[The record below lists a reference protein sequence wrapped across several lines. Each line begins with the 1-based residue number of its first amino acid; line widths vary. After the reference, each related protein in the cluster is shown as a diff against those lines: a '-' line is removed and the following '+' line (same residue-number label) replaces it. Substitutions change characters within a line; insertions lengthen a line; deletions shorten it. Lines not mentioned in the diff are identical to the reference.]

1 MSLHSGTNEQG
12 GVETELP
19 SSGPS
24 STPLS
29 FLRITPGALLGS
41 RRSRRIVERNMVV
54 YRRGWILL
62 VSGFFE
68 PFFYLLSIGIG
79 LNTLVGPLEING
91 VLVPFTAF
99 VAPGLLASSA
109 MNGAMFD
116 STFNIFFKLKIAK
129 TYDAILSTPLGV
141 GDVALGELS
150 WALMRGS
157 LYSGAFLVVMA
168 ALGYVFSP
176 WAVLCWPGAVL
187 ISYAF
192 AGAGMAGT
200 TFMRSWQ
207 DFDLVSLAIIP
218 MFLFSATFY
227 PITVYPGWLQALVRC
242 TPLYQGVA
250 LLRGLDLGMFSWSL
264 AGHVLYL
271 ATMGTIGLA
280 VTARRLARL
289 LLP

>member
-12 GVETELP
+12 GVETGLP
-19 SSGPS
+19 ASGPS

-109 MNGAMFD
+109 ASGRNRRSR
-116 STFNIFFKLKIAK
+116 ST
-129 TYDAILSTPLGV
+129 
-141 GDVALGELS
+141 
-150 WALMRGS
+150 
-157 LYSGAFLVVMA
+157 
-168 ALGYVFSP
+168 
-176 WAVLCWPGAVL
+176 
-187 ISYAF
+187 
-192 AGAGMAGT
+192 
-200 TFMRSWQ
+200 
-207 DFDLVSLAIIP
+207 SLA
-218 MFLFSATFY
+218 
-227 PITVYPGWLQALVRC
+227 Q
-242 TPLYQGVA
+242 
-250 LLRGLDLGMFSWSL
+250 
-264 AGHVLYL
+264 
-271 ATMGTIGLA
+271 
-280 VTARRLARL
+280 
-289 LLP
+289 